1 MLDFRPGL
9 RDRSLRTLGAMNAN
23 PTAAE
28 GVANRPVHVVDDDA
42 VIRQNLARMLARAG
56 FGCIGHASA
65 EAFLQRKDAA
75 APALLVL
82 DVRLPG
88 MSGLDLM
95 RLVRAEGLKCP
106 VLVMSGQADIP
117 LAVEAMKRG
126 ARDFLQKPFR
136 RESLLEAI
144 HAALAVE
151 SASEGEPE
159 GAFGDLSPRQ
169 REVLAG
175 VVAGQTNKEIAHTL
189 SLSVRTVEA
198 YRAEIMTRI
207 GARTSGELIR
217 RAVQSGY

>member
-1 MLDFRPGL
+1 MLDFRSGL
-9 RDRSLRTLGAMNAN
+9 RDGSLRTLGVNNAN
-23 PTAAE
+23 PMAAE
-28 GVANRPVHVVDDDA
+28 GAANWQIHVVDDDA

-151 SASEGEPE
+151 SASEGEQ
-159 GAFGDLSPRQ
+159 GAFGELSPRQ

-198 YRAEIMTRI
+198 YRAEIMTRT